1 MAHTLVEQ
9 TVKIN
14 NTETF
19 NAWLTETLGYTLADD
34 GTAYSPKDPTFGIK
48 FTMTDNST
56 GDGTLKITYDG
67 GKTYATIFSTLK
79 NSSVTRYH
87 ISKNENVIY
96 WRVQGR
102 FQGSGSNLHTNT
114 YVIAHTDNGKTVFFS
129 SASNVNSSG
138 SPDYNNYVWKA
149 NGRYHINRT
158 GRTNSALYNS
168 ISRCPAFIMEDVC
181 TELYLVNSIQTFA
194 DLQRTFIIYN
204 GQFYRVVSCLS
215 AYDSSSSLDKTYSDY
230 PCFAF
235 PVSD

>member
-9 TVKIN
+9 TVSIY

-67 GKTYATIFSTLK
+67 GKTYTTIYSKAKRFSD
-79 NSSVTRYH
+79 TRYH
-87 ISKNENVIY
+87 VSQNENVIY
-96 WRVQGR
+96 WRT
-102 FQGSGSNLHTNT
+102 SGHISSSDRIYTQT
-114 YVIAHTDNGKTVFFS
+114 FVIAHTDKEKTVFFS
-129 SASNVNSSG
+129 SSLTGSNYNDSYSNCVWGPSG
-138 SPDYNNYVWKA
+138 KYLIDHK
-149 NGRYHINRT
+149 GK
-158 GRTNSALYNS
+158 TNSGIYNS
-168 ISRCPAFIMEDVC
+168 ISKCPAFIMEDVC
-181 TELYLVNSIQTFA
+181 NELYLVNSVQTFN
-194 DLQRTFIIYN
+194 DLQRTFIIHN
-204 GQFYRVVSCLS
+204 GQFYRVVNC
-215 AYDSSSSLDKTYSDY
+215 YDKAGSIMDEVNSDY